1 MLESHFNK
9 VAGFQTC
16 NFIKKRLKHRR
27 FSVCQIC
34 EIFKNTFLYRKPL
47 VAASGSTQKKYLIIN
62 SFDPSVTF
70 HTETSHL
77 IWIHIETSHMIWR
90 AKQMTFF
97 DKLND
102 KFTKTFWDILLSTQN
117 KLLQGFFL
125 WILIT
130 MKSILLNSLILIL
143 WILCGKKHTQ
153 KRI

>member
-62 SFDPSVTF
+62 SFDPSVAF

-117 KLLQGFFL
+117 KLLQGFFFMNFDYNE
-125 WILIT
+125 I
-130 MKSILLNSLILIL
+130 NSS
-143 WILCGKKHTQ
+143 
-153 KRI
+153 

>member
-62 SFDPSVTF
+62 SFDPSVAF